1 MNLLITGGSGYV
13 GTRLIYKLINKDIN
27 IYNYDISLFGDD
39 HLPKRKN
46 FFYHKKDLRDKKSF
60 EEVIKKNNID
70 VVLHLACISN
80 DPTFELNSK
89 ISKEINYI
97 AFEPLVKISK
107 ANKVKKFIYISTCSV
122 YGVSDEP
129 DVKEDHPLIPITDY
143 NKYKALCEPILK
155 KYIDENFHGIIIR
168 PATVCGYSEKMRF
181 DLTVNILTNFAFNK
195 GFINVFGGEQMR
207 PNCHIEDVCNLY
219 EKLIFED
226 ISKFNGEIFNFG
238 SENLKITEIAEIVKN
253 LMKSIYNKEITIKV
267 KESFDPRSYRI
278 NSDKIKN
285 AFNFEFKY
293 TVKDAVKDLLDK
305 FSKGNIFQSF
315 NSKWSN
321 ISTLKKNKNFLK
333 SFEIN

>member
-13 GTRLIYKLINKDIN
+13 GTRLIYRLINKDIN

-39 HLPKRKN
+39 HLPNKKN
-46 FFYHKKDLRDKKSF
+46 FFYFKSDLRDKKSF
-60 EEVIKKNNID
+60 EQVIKKNNID

-89 ISKEINYI
+89 ISREINYT

-107 ANKVKKFIYISTCSV
+107 DNKVKKFIYISTCSV
-122 YGVSDEP
+122 YGISDAPE
-129 DVKEDHPLIPITDY
+129 VNEDHPLLPITDY

-195 GFINVFGGEQMR
+195 GFINVFGGQQIR
-207 PNCHIEDVCNLY
+207 PNCHIEDICNLY

-226 ISKFNGEIFNFG
+226 ISEFNGEIFNFG
-238 SENLKITEIAEIVKN
+238 YENLKILEIAEIIKN
-253 LMKSIYNKEITIKV
+253 LMKSRYNKEIIIKV
-267 KESFDPRSYRI
+267 EKSSDPRSYRI
-278 NSDKIKN
+278 NSEKIKH
-285 AFNFEFKY
+285 AFGFEFKY
-293 TVKDAVKDLLDK
+293 KVKDAVKDLVDNFLN
-305 FSKGNIFQSF
+305 GNIKNSF
-315 NSKWSN
+315 SEKWSN
-321 ISTLKKNKNFLK
+321 ISTLKNNKNFLK